1 MLTKLFRGKQ
11 KMSKAFGKKGLKLCT
26 ALMAVV
32 LVFTG
37 CGSKGDSENAGKDLA
52 SVEGR
57 YTVDPETPAWK
68 LDTKEETTDL
78 TWYVNADWWNTD
90 FGKDLVTKKIKE
102 DLNINIKFLTGD
114 DTKLNTIFAG
124 GEMPDLLTIF
134 DSNSPVVQKA
144 ATWALPLNDLA
155 DKYDPYFNK
164 VAEKDTL
171 NWFQLADGKTYG
183 YPNYSNTQ
191 NDYDSGNIPAKT
203 AFVIRK
209 DVYEAIGKPS
219 FGTPEEFKSVMQQ
232 IKKQFPEMIPFG
244 FNSIGTG
251 TGSLGDVLQD
261 FIGVPMET
269 ENGEFYNR
277 NLDDDYLT
285 WVKTLNEVY
294 RNGDIS
300 DDSFA
305 DDGTGFEEKVK
316 SGKYATIFLDGTPQQ
331 SGNLQIFMTEN
342 PGKEYVA
349 IDGPQSTVGHEPTLN
364 QSGITGWMISFV
376 TKKAKDPAKAIQIFT
391 YLLSEEGQKLMNY
404 GIEGETYKVN
414 ETGKIEFLPAIK
426 DLQLNNADKFK
437 KDFRMGEFM
446 FFGHDRDKALSNDAF
461 ADSIKQ
467 MQEWGKGKLKPHF
480 ILENINPAQGTPEAR
495 SLTAIDTNWNTT
507 LVSLIRSKDEAS
519 FEGTLAAYKTFLD
532 DNNWDKIMEVR
543 TEKMK
548 KNKEKLGI
556 K

>member
-1 MLTKLFRGKQ
+1 MN
-11 KMSKAFGKKGLKLCT
+11 KAFGKKGLKLCT

-37 CGSKGDSENAGKDLA
+37 CGSKGNSDSSSKEL
-52 SVEGR
+52 SSIEGR
-57 YTVDPETPAWK
+57 YTIDPETPAWK
-68 LDTKEETTDL
+68 LDTKKETTDL

-102 DLNINIKFLTGD
+102 DLNINIKFITGD

-164 VAEKDTL
+164 VAEKDTI

-232 IKKQFPEMIPFG
+232 IKKQFPDMIPFG
-244 FNSIGTG
+244 FNSIGSG
-251 TGSLGDVLQD
+251 TGSLGDVLED

-277 NLDDDYLT
+277 NLDEDYLT
-285 WVKTLNEVY
+285 WLKTLNEVY

-305 DDGTGFEEKVK
+305 DDGTAFEEKVK
-316 SGKYATIFLDGTPQQ
+316 SGKYATILLDGTPQQ

-342 PGKEYVA
+342 PGKEYIA

-364 QSGITGWMISFV
+364 QSGITGWMISYV
-376 TKKAKDPAKAIQIFT
+376 TKKAKDPAKAIQIYT
-391 YLLSEEGQKLMNY
+391 YLLSDEGQKLMNY

-414 ETGKIEFLPAIK
+414 DSGKIEFLPEIK

-437 KDFRMGEFM
+437 KDYRMGEFM

-495 SLTAIDTNWNTT
+495 SLTAIDTTWNTT
-507 LVSLIRSKDEAS
+507 LVSMIRAKDDATFDS
-519 FEGTLAAYKTFLD
+519 TLAAYKTFLN
-532 DNNWDKIMEVR
+532 DNNWDKIVEVR
-543 TEKMK
+543 SEKMK
-548 KNKEKLGI
+548 NNKEKLGL

>member
-1 MLTKLFRGKQ
+1 MN
-11 KMSKAFGKKGLKLCT
+11 KAFGKKGLKLCT

-37 CGSKGDSENAGKDLA
+37 CGSKGSSDNSSKEL
-52 SVEGR
+52 SSIEGR
-57 YTVDPETPAWK
+57 YTIDPETPAWK
-68 LDTKEETTDL
+68 LDTKKEITDL

-102 DLNINIKFLTGD
+102 DLNINIKFITGD

-124 GEMPDLLTIF
+124 GEMPDLLTVF

-144 ATWALPLNDLA
+144 STWALPLNDLA

-164 VAEKDTL
+164 VSEKDTM
-171 NWFQLADGKTYG
+171 NWFQQADGKTYG

-203 AFVIRK
+203 AFIIRK
-209 DVYEAIGKPS
+209 DVYEAIGKPTM
-219 FGTPEEFKSVMQQ
+219 GTPEEFKSVMQQ
-232 IKKQFPEMIPFG
+232 IKKQFPAMIPFG

-261 FIGVPMET
+261 FIGVPLET

-277 NLDDDYLT
+277 NLDEDYLT
-285 WVKTLNEVY
+285 WLKTLNEVY

-305 DDGTGFEEKVK
+305 DDGTGFEEKLK
-316 SGKYATIFLDGTPQQ
+316 SGKYATLLLDGTPQQ
-331 SGNLQIFMTEN
+331 SGNLQIFMTGN
-342 PGKEYVA
+342 PGKEYIA

-364 QSGITGWMISFV
+364 QSGITGWMISFI
-376 TKKAKDPAKAIQIFT
+376 TKKAKDPAKAIQVYT

-414 ETGKIEFLPAIK
+414 DAGKIEFLPEIK

-437 KDFRMGEFM
+437 KDYRMGEFM

-461 ADSIKQ
+461 AESIKQ
-467 MQEWGKGKLKPHF
+467 MQEWGKGKMKPHF

-495 SLTAIDTNWNTT
+495 SLTAIDATWNTT
-507 LVSLIRSKDEAS
+507 LVSLIRSKDEAT
-519 FEGTLAAYKTFLD
+519 FESTLAAYKTFLNE
-532 DNNWDKIMEVR
+532 NNWDKIVEVR
-543 TEKMK
+543 SEKMK
-548 KNKEKLGI
+548 NNKEKLGL